1 MCLPLLLL
9 CFSCTQALKQNEL
22 LLTDLEWSSSSPA
35 SGIEL
40 NIPSGGA
47 LLQGLMYK
55 ANGTEKHPTLF
66 LLHGYPGN
74 ERNLD
79 IAQVVRSKGWNVVY
93 FNYRGSWGSSGQ
105 YSIENCVA
113 DVVNVV
119 NWTSK
124 QARLQIDPDEIVL
137 FGHSLGAFV
146 SLKAAQ
152 QLPQVKK
159 VFALSIFN
167 IAGVFKGDTS
177 MLAIMAKLR
186 KSDMDNYQ
194 VLNTPADD
202 IFAPVLENPLYF
214 DLSQDYEMLKSKK
227 IIMLD
232 EHNNNKNIADALAK
246 ENDNFIKYE
255 VWDTDHSFTNKR
267 VSLMKEVLTFICE

>member
-1 MCLPLLLL
+1 MKSKFFICLPLLVLG
-9 CFSCTQALKQNEL
+9 FSCTQALKQNEL
-22 LLTDLEWSSSSPA
+22 LLKDLEWSSSSPA
-35 SGIEL
+35 AGIEL
-40 NIPSGGA
+40 SIPSDSA

-119 NWTSK
+119 KWTVE
-124 QARLQIDPDEIVL
+124 QERLQIDPDEIVL

-167 IAGVFKGDTS
+167 IAGFFKGDTS
-177 MLAIMAKLR
+177 LVAIMAKLR
-186 KSDMDNYQ
+186 KADMDNYL
-194 VLNTPADD
+194 VLNTPAQE
-202 IFAPVLENPLYF
+202 IFAPVLEKPRYF
-214 DLSQDYEMLKSKK
+214 DLSKDYEMLKYKK

-246 ENDNFIKYE
+246 DNDNFIKYE
-255 VWDTDHSFTNKR
+255 VWNTDHSFTNK
-267 VSLMKEVLTFICE
+267 